1 MKRANDPSYFKFMV
15 ARQPL
20 HRLTSG
26 WNGKFSTKKSA
37 SFLSYWREHHGDEIK
52 KEFGAKFPPIDD
64 HTVSFEAFLSY
75 LAWKNDKST
84 LEWEC

>member
-15 ARQPL
+15 ARHPL
-20 HRLTSG
+20 YRLTSG

-52 KEFGAKFPPIDD
+52 KQFGAKFPPIDD

-75 LAWKNDKST
+75 LAWKNDKRT
-84 LEWEC
+84 FEWEC